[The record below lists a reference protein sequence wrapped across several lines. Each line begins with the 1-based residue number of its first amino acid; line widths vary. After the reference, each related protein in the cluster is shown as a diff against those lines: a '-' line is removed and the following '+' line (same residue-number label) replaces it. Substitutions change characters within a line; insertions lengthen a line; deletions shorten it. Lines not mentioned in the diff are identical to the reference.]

1 MAEFLMIVI
10 VVMPIFG
17 LGMFFIIGSL
27 RSISYLVKY
36 QDYGIFSW
44 SYYLL
49 SKLGPNAIKVFH
61 ILIGIG
67 MLLFSMN
74 LLLFIVK

>member
-1 MAEFLMIVI
+1 MVKALMIII
-10 VVMPIFG
+10 VVMPILG
-17 LGMFFIIGSL
+17 LGLFIIIGSL
-27 RSISYLVKY
+27 KNIGYLVKY

-49 SKLGPNAIKVFH
+49 SKLGPNAIKIFH

-67 MLLFSMN
+67 MLLLSMKF
-74 LLLFIVK
+74 LFNIIK

>member
-1 MAEFLMIVI
+1 MSKFLMIVI

-27 RSISYLVKY
+27 RNISYLVKY
-36 QDYGIFSW
+36 QDYSVFSW

-49 SKLGPNAIKVFH
+49 SKLGPNSIKVFH

-67 MLLFSMN
+67 MLLLSME
-74 LLLFIVK
+74 LLLFVAK